1 MTDPLTRTYV
11 GLDVAKLTFEAAWPA
26 PTAHHVRSYPNT
38 EEGFAALAAALP
50 DQAHCVM
57 EASGPYTYRLAA
69 YLQGQRVTVSVLNPL
84 VIRRFAQMLLS
95 RAKTDQADARLI
107 ARYAEAM
114 HPEPTV
120 LASAELS
127 ELQQRRGALEQ
138 LSKQRTQLKNA
149 LEALSARDR
158 PSRAAREALSSVL
171 GQVEEALAELERG
184 MDALVE
190 EHYGDLVSRLRSVKG
205 IGPKTALEL
214 VVVTGGFTRFATAK
228 ELVAYVGL
236 SPRIFESGT
245 SVKGKPHLSK
255 LGMSRTRKLLYMGA
269 QSALR
274 YNRACREL
282 YERLLGV
289 GKPRMVALMAVAHKL
304 LRQAF
309 AVATRGVLFDD
320 DYGIQAQTS

>member
-1 MTDPLTRTYV
+1 MEKTYV
-11 GLDVAKLTFEAAWPA
+11 GLDMAKLTFEAALPGSA
-26 PTAHHVRSYPNT
+26 AHHVRSYPNT

-50 DQAHCVM
+50 EAAHCVM

-69 YLQGQRVTVSVLNPL
+69 YLQEQGVSISILNPL
-84 VIRRFAQMLLS
+84 VVRRFAQMLLS
-95 RAKTDQADARLI
+95 RAKTDRADARLI
-107 ARYAEAM
+107 VRYAEVM

-127 ELQQRRGALEQ
+127 DLQQRRAALEQ

-149 LEALSARDR
+149 LGALSERDQ
-158 PSRAAREALSSVL
+158 PSQAAREALSSVL
-171 GQVEEALAELERG
+171 EQVEEALSELERG

-190 EHYGDLVSRLRSVKG
+190 EHYGALMSRLRSVKG
-205 IGPKTALEL
+205 IGRKTATEL
-214 VVVTGGFTRFATAK
+214 VLVTGGFTRFATAK

-245 SVKGKPHLSK
+245 SVRGKTRLSK

-274 YNRACREL
+274 YNRACRDL
-282 YERLLGV
+282 YERLV
-289 GKPRMVALMAVAHKL
+289 EAGKPKMVALMAVAHKL

-309 AVATRGVLFDD
+309 AVATSGTMFDD
-320 DYGIQAQTS
+320 NYGLQAATS